1 MKYKEGDQV
10 VLLEGALFGGI
21 RPFKV
26 REVVDFATY
35 VLDNGLN
42 VSEHN
47 IDHEATKALLNK
59 EKARKKCPLLVDEL
73 EQIERLL
80 VKAKGN
86 YIIPEDD
93 CYVFE
98 VDLDSP
104 VVQEVLAQQEA
115 DKFKSEHSDIA
126 NIWLN
131 KNEKGYFTTVKLKD
145 GRKATVRKADGDEHN
160 WREAMWWCYT
170 KVLKSRYVLKEGRPF
185 YLSPDFINAAYRY

>member
-1 MKYKEGDQV
+1 MYKEGDQV
-10 VLLEGALFGGI
+10 VLLEGALFGGV
-21 RPFKV
+21 RPFTVKQV
-26 REVVDFATY
+26 IDSGGYF
-35 VLDNGLN
+35 LDNRSVVGDT
-42 VSEHN
+42 H

-98 VDLDSP
+98 VDFNNP
-104 VVQEVLAQQEA
+104 VIQEVLAQQEA

-145 GRKATVRKADGDEHN
+145 GRKATVRKADEDEHN

-170 KVLKSRYVLKEGRPF
+170 KALKELF
-185 YLSPDFINAAYRY
+185 YTTKVYTDTDSIVRRVYL